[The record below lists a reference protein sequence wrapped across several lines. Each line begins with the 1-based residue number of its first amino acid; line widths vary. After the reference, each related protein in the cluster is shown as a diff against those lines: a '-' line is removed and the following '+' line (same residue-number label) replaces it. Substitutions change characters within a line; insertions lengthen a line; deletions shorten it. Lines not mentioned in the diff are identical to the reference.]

1 MNKIE
6 SKKYSRKSA
15 WFSLAL
21 ALFMV
26 VNSFATALK
35 SHSFPHILIGIG
47 FAIFGFVWFKDPIK
61 FNKPV
66 SEILT
71 DHDVDVV
78 KENVLL
84 DITAIGL
91 IIAGYILHWTS

>member
-1 MNKIE
+1 MNKIN
-6 SKKYSRKSA
+6 SKNYSRKSA

-26 VNSFATALK
+26 VNSFATALI

-47 FAIFGFVWFKDPIK
+47 FAIFGFTWFKDPIK

-66 SEILT
+66 TEILT
-71 DHDVDVV
+71 DHDVVV
-78 KENVLL
+78 KEKVFL
-84 DITAIGL
+84 DITAIVL
-91 IIAGYILHWTS
+91 IIVGYLLHWTN